1 VGGGRGRRA
10 VQTKGGNRESNGQN
24 THLIADPRAFFA
36 KQFAASDKYVRMI
49 TKFAL
54 SQARAV
60 QP

>member
-1 VGGGRGRRA
+1 